1 MNIAQ
6 GNNFA
11 FLSFYLCLM
20 KHHGWYSD
28 CVVGWATKELWLN
41 SWQG

>member
-11 FLSFYLCLM
+11 FLSFYLCLT
-20 KHHGWYSD
+20 KQHGWYSGY
-28 CVVGWATKELWLN
+28 VVGWTTKELWLN